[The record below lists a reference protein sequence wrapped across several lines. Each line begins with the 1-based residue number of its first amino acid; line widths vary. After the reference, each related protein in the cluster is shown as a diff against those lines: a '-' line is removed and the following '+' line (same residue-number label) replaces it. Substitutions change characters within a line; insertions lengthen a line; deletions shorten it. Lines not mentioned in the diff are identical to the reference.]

1 MKNGNIKGFEGFK
14 RERKVQRKGFT
25 LIELLVV
32 VLIIG
37 VLASLAMP
45 YYEAVVAETR
55 YKQLVLLMDTLW
67 KNQQLYLMQHGKYA
81 TRIDSFVLDM
91 PKGGKLND
99 NGKIINYSWGSC
111 TNIVGN
117 ANTASGNIN
126 FAEGNCILDKPVKL
140 MYLRGYGTGNRY
152 CRVLGNKDRA
162 ELATKVCLNMGGVE
176 SGKNSNENYTQYL
189 LP

>member
-1 MKNGNIKGFEGFK
+1 MKNGNIKGFKGFK

-37 VLASLAMP
+37 ILASVAMP
-45 YYEAVVAETR
+45 YYEAVVAESR

-91 PKGGKLND
+91 PKGGILNID
-99 NGKIINYSWGSC
+99 GTVINYSWGSC
-111 TNIVGN
+111 SNIVGN
-117 ANTASGNIN
+117 KDTSSGNMN
-126 FAEGNCILDKPVKL
+126 FAEGNCILHKPVNL
-140 MYLRGYGTGNRY
+140 MYLRGYRTGNRY
-152 CRVLGNKDRA
+152 CRVVGNQDRA
-162 ELATKVCLNMGGVE
+162 ELATRVCLNMGGIEVT
-176 SGKNSNENYTQYL
+176 SPENYSQYL